1 MKNKQIEELILQA
14 LEQEVAGVEVYTAAL
29 RCAVNP
35 DLKEEW
41 GRYLEQ
47 TRTHAAALRA
57 VCDAFGID
65 AERRT
70 SGREVVRGLGLS
82 LVQSIDQAREAG
94 DLVAAEI
101 VACECVLVAETKDH
115 LGWSLL
121 ARCVEYL
128 DEDDA
133 KTLEKAC
140 DQIEEQEDE
149 HLYRIQGWCREL
161 WMKFLGMKAPLP
173 PPEEQKQVRTAIGA
187 ARAAQAA
194 ERQRH

>member
-1 MKNKQIEELILQA
+1 MSEM
-14 LEQEVAGVEVYTAAL
+14 
-29 RCAVNP
+29 R
-35 DLKEEW
+35 
-41 GRYLEQ
+41 
-47 TRTHAAALRA
+47 
-57 VCDAFGID
+57 
-65 AERRT
+65 
-70 SGREVVRGLGLS
+70 VRGVRGAITVGS
-82 LVQSIDQAREAG
+82 DN
-94 DLVAAEI
+94 AAEI

-161 WMKFLGMKAPLP
+161 WMKFLGMKALLP